1 MHLGAAFHEKGKRVL
16 VVDADGQNTLVH
28 WASASAD
35 GDTGIPFPVV
45 NLSEAGGQIHREI
58 KKFVN
63 DYDVIVVDCPPSI
76 TEKVSG
82 VVLLAATVAVIP
94 TSSSPADY
102 WSSVGLVK
110 LIQQAQVMNED
121 LRAVFLLNK
130 TEEKRMLTR
139 ELKRA
144 LEELGF
150 PLLRTQIPTREAYKQ
165 AMALGQTVL
174 QMNDRGARLAA
185 VEARPDTTSS
195 EKRTAL
201 DRLNAIDGLVQD
213 KPKTREV
220 AGRSSQPAL
229 VTGLEPAVERIL
241 DDAPGLENESV
252 EYRAWRIAQG
262 YRPGQIIELPLKDIK
277 PSPFNPRHFYLK
289 ASIAELAVNL
299 AKQGQQQAIH
309 VIPDYAAPGSYYV
322 SDGGRRVRAL
332 KEANK
337 EVVKAIVV
345 DLPIGIQSYKL
356 GYDLNVQR
364 DSQTVFD
371 NAVEM
376 VARPD
381 RFGSNMAYQVGRYHG
396 ARGTE
401 ATLRLINRIVA
412 DDLSTRQ
419 VADIVK
425 GRASAQES
433 PKPAGRQ
440 RYAQRL
446 EIKLDGVAV
455 GDLKSYGDDRLELR
469 LKGLTKDRRDA
480 ILQQIE
486 QILKTK

>member
-1 MHLGAAFHEKGKRVL
+1 MKPSQFAKGF
-16 VVDADGQNTLVH
+16 Q
-28 WASASAD
+28 
-35 GDTGIPFPVV
+35 
-45 NLSEAGGQIHREI
+45 
-58 KKFVN
+58 
-63 DYDVIVVDCPPSI
+63 
-76 TEKVSG
+76 
-82 VVLLAATVAVIP
+82 
-94 TSSSPADY
+94 
-102 WSSVGLVK
+102 
-110 LIQQAQVMNED
+110 
-121 LRAVFLLNK
+121 
-130 TEEKRMLTR
+130 
-139 ELKRA
+139 
-144 LEELGF
+144 
-150 PLLRTQIPTREAYKQ
+150 
-165 AMALGQTVL
+165 
-174 QMNDRGARLAA
+174 
-185 VEARPDTTSS
+185 ARPDTTSS

-213 KPKTREV
+213 KPV
-220 AGRSSQPAL
+220 APKVTGRSSQP
-229 VTGLEPAVERIL
+229 VVEPIASPEPP
-241 DDAPGLENESV
+241 AESHENESA
-252 EYRAWRIAQG
+252 EYRAWRLEHA
-262 YRPGQIIELPLKDIK
+262 YRAGQIVELPLKAIK

-289 ASIAELAVNL
+289 SSIAELAVNL

-337 EVVKAIVV
+337 ETVKAIVV

-371 NAVEM
+371 NAIVWKRFIEEKFFQSQRELADHLGLDESTVAVALSIAKLPESIMQEM

-401 ATLRLINRIVA
+401 ATLRLINRILA

-425 GRASAQES
+425 GRSSAQES
-433 PKPAGRQ
+433 PRPAGRQ

-455 GDLKSYGDDRLELR
+455 GDLKSYGEDRLELR
-469 LKGLTKDRRDA
+469 LKGLAKDRRDEILHQIQQ
-480 ILQQIE
+480 ILQA
-486 QILKTK
+486 K